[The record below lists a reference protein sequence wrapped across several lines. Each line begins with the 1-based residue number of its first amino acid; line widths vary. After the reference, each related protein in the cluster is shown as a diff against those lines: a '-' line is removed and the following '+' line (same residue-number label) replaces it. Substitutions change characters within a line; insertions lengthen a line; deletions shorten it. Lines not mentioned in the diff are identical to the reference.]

1 KSHKNGQHSHSALFL
16 LTEPAKAQA
25 QLHGVDPGI
34 GSCQAGIGNM
44 HESNL
49 STEIV
54 LAPQKVQSNGAA
66 AGEINL
72 RSSRRH
78 LRISKERAA
87 ANLEIGNNAPMSIE
101 RPFESER
108 SEEHTSELQ
117 SPYDLVCRLLLEKK
131 KNR

>member
-1 KSHKNGQHSHSALFL
+1 
-16 LTEPAKAQA
+16 
-25 QLHGVDPGI
+25 
-34 GSCQAGIGNM
+34 M

-108 SEEHTSELQ
+108 IHACAISGVLFLKDEK
-117 SPYDLVCRLLLEKK
+117 CRHQIDGVFAFGFGRVGERPRRKPGP
-131 KNR
+131 